1 MPDNPPVIVGVGL
14 TNESAYVLE
23 KVVGLVGDASR
34 LIAVH
39 VLERNPLAY
48 TDDTASVLENLY
60 VQLRDEAEKQ
70 LKVLCEPV
78 GVTRMEVVEGHPAQ
92 ALHKIAEDT
101 DATVVAVGTHGFQG
115 WRALLGE
122 TANAVL
128 HDTRNNVLAILTKE
142 DLGEPD
148 LTYEN
153 ILVAVDLS
161 DEANAVVEEALRVK
175 ERYNGK
181 ITLMSVIKPFTAI
194 ANPMME
200 TATTSVYE
208 SFIHEA
214 ESQCKQHLKKLAEKY
229 SIENV
234 LLKHGQPAAEIHSTA
249 EDIGADL
256 VVLGTH
262 GTHGPALLLGSTPN
276 AVLHGMTCDILAVR
290 VGLKKD

>member
-1 MPDNPPVIVGVGL
+1 MPTAPPVIVGVGL
-14 TNESAYVLE
+14 TKESSYVLE
-23 KVVGLVGDASR
+23 KVAGLARDPDR

-39 VLERNPLAY
+39 VLERNPLTY

-60 VQLRDEAEKQ
+60 LQLRDEAVKQ
-70 LKVLCEPV
+70 LKDLCDPV

-92 ALHKIAEDT
+92 ALHKMAEDT
-101 DATVVAVGTHGFQG
+101 DAAVVAVGTHGLRG

-128 HDTRNNVLAILTKE
+128 HDTRNNVLAILTRDE
-142 DLGEPD
+142 PGEPK

-161 DEANAVVEEALRVK
+161 DEASAVIEEALRVK
-175 ERYNGK
+175 ERYNGR
-181 ITLMSVIKPFTAI
+181 ITLMSVIKPFTAL

-214 ESQCKQHLKKLAEKY
+214 ESQCKAHLAKLAQKY
-229 SIENV
+229 GIEDV

-249 EDIGADL
+249 ESIGADL

-276 AVLHGMTCDILAVR
+276 AVLHGMTCDVLAVR
-290 VGLKKD
+290 VGL